1 MKDIQRRQATQ
12 ADYDF
17 LHDLHQQTFRLYVE
31 QTWGWDDQQQV
42 ELFRQSHQNLDE
54 SPFEILCLE
63 EKEIGCIA
71 IEDKGDFLFLDYIA
85 ILPDYQNR
93 GLGTQLIGELLEL
106 GKSRGIQV
114 RLNVIKVN
122 PARKLYER
130 LGFQVVGSDEY
141 RYYMT
146 A

>member
-12 ADYDF
+12 TDYVF
-17 LHDLHQQTFRLYVE
+17 LHELHQQTFRLYVE
-31 QTWGWDDQQQV
+31 QTWGWDEQQQV

-63 EKEIGCIA
+63 KKEIGCIA
-71 IEDKGDFLFLDYIA
+71 IEDNGDSLFLDYIA
-85 ILPDYQNR
+85 ILPIYQNR
-93 GLGTQLIGELLEL
+93 GLGTQLISELLEL
-106 GKSRGIQV
+106 GKIRKIPV

-130 LGFQVVGSDEY
+130 LGFQIVGSDEY
-141 RYYMT
+141 RYYMKV
-146 A
+146 